1 MSINIKEGE
10 LILID
15 KELNWTSFDVVN
27 KIRYAI
33 KKKFDIKKIKVG
45 HAGTLDPLATGL
57 LIICCG
63 KMTKSINNFSAMNK
77 TYSGKITIGSTTP
90 SYDLETKPNVHY
102 PIDHIDEKLIL
113 KTAKKFVGKIF
124 QTPPMFSAIKKDGVR
139 LYNLAR
145 QGKEIKI
152 DKREVSIDSFEITS
166 FNLPEISFSVT
177 CSKGTY
183 IRSIAHDFGK
193 SLNNGAHL
201 SKLVRTKI
209 GEFDLKDAKSIIEF
223 ENELNQ

>member
-63 KMTKSINNFSAMNK
+63 KMTKSIDNFSAMNK
-77 TYSGKITIGSTTP
+77 TYSGKVTIGSTTP

-102 PIDHIDEKLIL
+102 PIDHINEKLIL

-166 FNLPEISFSVT
+166 FNLPEISFNVS

-183 IRSIAHDFGK
+183 IRSLAHDFGK
-193 SLNNGAHL
+193 ELNSGAHL
-201 SKLVRTKI
+201 SELRRIKI
-209 GEFDLKDAKSIIEF
+209 GDYSVKDSVKVMDFIRGI
-223 ENELNQ
+223 

>member
-102 PIDHIDEKLIL
+102 PIDHINEKLIL

-152 DKREVSIDSFEITS
+152 DKREVLIDSFEITS
-166 FNLPEISFSVT
+166 FNLPEISFNVT

-193 SLNNGAHL
+193 ELNSGAHL
-201 SKLVRTKI
+201 SELRRIKI
-209 GEFDLKDAKSIIEF
+209 GDYSVKDSVKVMDFIRGI
-223 ENELNQ
+223 

>member
-102 PIDHIDEKLIL
+102 PIDHINEKLIL
-113 KTAKKFVGKIF
+113 KTAKKFIGKIF

-152 DKREVSIDSFEITS
+152 DKREVSIESFEITS
-166 FNLPEISFSVT
+166 FNLPEISFNVT

-183 IRSIAHDFGK
+183 IRSLAHDFGK
-193 SLNNGAHL
+193 ELNSGAHL
-201 SKLVRTKI
+201 SELRRIKI
-209 GEFDLKDAKSIIEF
+209 GDYSVKDSVKVMDFIREI
-223 ENELNQ
+223 

>member
-102 PIDHIDEKLIL
+102 PIDHINEKLIL

-166 FNLPEISFSVT
+166 FNLPEISFNVT

-183 IRSIAHDFGK
+183 IRSLAHDFGK
-193 SLNNGAHL
+193 ELNSGAHL
-201 SKLVRTKI
+201 SELRRIKI
-209 GEFDLKDAKSIIEF
+209 GDYSVKDSVKVMDFIRGI
-223 ENELNQ
+223 

>member
-33 KKKFDIKKIKVG
+33 KKKFNIKKIKVG

-166 FNLPEISFSVT
+166 FNLPEISFNVT

-183 IRSIAHDFGK
+183 IRSLAHDFGK
-193 SLNNGAHL
+193 ELNSGAHL
-201 SKLVRTKI
+201 SELRRIKI
-209 GEFDLKDAKSIIEF
+209 GDYSVKDSVKVMDFIRGI
-223 ENELNQ
+223 

>member
-102 PIDHIDEKLIL
+102 PIDHINEKLIL

-152 DKREVSIDSFEITS
+152 DKREVLIDSFEITS
-166 FNLPEISFSVT
+166 FNLPEISFNVT

-183 IRSIAHDFGK
+183 IRSLAHDFGK
-193 SLNNGAHL
+193 ELNSGAHL
-201 SKLVRTKI
+201 SELRRIKI
-209 GEFDLKDAKSIIEF
+209 GDYSVKDSVKVMDFIRGI
-223 ENELNQ
+223 

>member
-63 KMTKSINNFSAMNK
+63 KMTKSIDNFSAMNK
-77 TYSGKITIGSTTP
+77 TYSGKVTIGSTTP

-152 DKREVSIDSFEITS
+152 DKREVFIESFEITS
-166 FNLPEISFSVT
+166 FNLPEISFNVT

-183 IRSIAHDFGK
+183 IRSLAHDFGK
-193 SLNNGAHL
+193 ELNSGAHL
-201 SKLVRTKI
+201 SELRRIKI
-209 GEFDLKDAKSIIEF
+209 GDYSVEDSVKVMDFIREI
-223 ENELNQ
+223 

>member
-57 LIICCG
+57 LIICYG

-102 PIDHIDEKLIL
+102 PIDHINEKLIL
-113 KTAKKFVGKIF
+113 KTAKKFMGKIF
-124 QTPPMFSAIKKDGVR
+124 QTPPMFSAIKKNGVR

-152 DKREVSIDSFEITS
+152 DKREVSIESFEITS
-166 FNLPEISFSVT
+166 INLPEISFNVS

-183 IRSIAHDFGK
+183 IRSLAHDFGK
-193 SLNNGAHL
+193 ELNSGAHL
-201 SKLVRTKI
+201 SELRRIKI
-209 GEFDLKDAKSIIEF
+209 GDYSVKDSFKVMDFIRGI
-223 ENELNQ
+223 

>member
-152 DKREVSIDSFEITS
+152 DKRAVSIDSFEITS
-166 FNLPEISFSVT
+166 FNLPEISFNVT

-183 IRSIAHDFGK
+183 IRSLAHDFGK
-193 SLNNGAHL
+193 ELNSGAHL
-201 SKLVRTKI
+201 SELRRIKI
-209 GEFDLKDAKSIIEF
+209 GDYSVKDSVKVMDFIRGI
-223 ENELNQ
+223 

>member
-63 KMTKSINNFSAMNK
+63 KMTKSIDNFSAMNK
-77 TYSGKITIGSTTP
+77 TYSGKVTIGSTTP

-102 PIDHIDEKLIL
+102 PIDHINEKLIL

-166 FNLPEISFSVT
+166 FNLPEISFNVT

-183 IRSIAHDFGK
+183 IRSLAHDFGK
-193 SLNNGAHL
+193 ELNSGAHL
-201 SKLVRTKI
+201 SELRRIKI
-209 GEFDLKDAKSIIEF
+209 GDYSVEDSVKVMDFIRRI
-223 ENELNQ
+223 

>member
-152 DKREVSIDSFEITS
+152 DKREVSIDGFEITS
-166 FNLPEISFSVT
+166 FNLPEISFNVT

-183 IRSIAHDFGK
+183 IRSLAHDFGK
-193 SLNNGAHL
+193 ELNSGAHL
-201 SKLVRTKI
+201 SELRRIKI
-209 GEFDLKDAKSIIEF
+209 GDYSVKDSVKVMDFIRGI
-223 ENELNQ
+223 

>member
-63 KMTKSINNFSAMNK
+63 KMTKMINNFSAMNK

-113 KTAKKFVGKIF
+113 KTAKEFVGKIF

-183 IRSIAHDFGK
+183 IRSLAHDFGK
-193 SLNNGAHL
+193 ELNSGAHL
-201 SKLVRTKI
+201 SELRRINI
-209 GEFDLKDAKSIIEF
+209 GDYSVKDSVKVMDFIRAI
-223 ENELNQ
+223 

>member
-102 PIDHIDEKLIL
+102 PVDHINEKLIL

-166 FNLPEISFSVT
+166 FNLPEISFNVT

-183 IRSIAHDFGK
+183 IRSLAHDFGK
-193 SLNNGAHL
+193 KLNSGAHL
-201 SKLVRTKI
+201 SELRRIKI
-209 GEFDLKDAKSIIEF
+209 GDYSVKDSVKVMDFIRGI
-223 ENELNQ
+223 

>member
-102 PIDHIDEKLIL
+102 PIDHINEKLIL

-152 DKREVSIDSFEITS
+152 DKREISIDSFEITS
-166 FNLPEISFSVT
+166 FNLPEISFNVT

-183 IRSIAHDFGK
+183 IRSLAHDFGK
-193 SLNNGAHL
+193 KLNSGAHL
-201 SKLVRTKI
+201 SELRRIKI
-209 GEFDLKDAKSIIEF
+209 GDYSVKDSVKVMDFIRGI
-223 ENELNQ
+223 

>member
-102 PIDHIDEKLIL
+102 PIDHINEKLIL

-124 QTPPMFSAIKKDGVR
+124 QTPPMFSAVKKDGVR

-152 DKREVSIDSFEITS
+152 DKREISIDSFEITS
-166 FNLPEISFSVT
+166 FNLPEISFNVT

-183 IRSIAHDFGK
+183 IRSLAHDFGK
-193 SLNNGAHL
+193 KLNSGAHL
-201 SKLVRTKI
+201 SELRRIKI
-209 GEFDLKDAKSIIEF
+209 GDYSVEDSVKVMDFIRGI
-223 ENELNQ
+223 

>member
-102 PIDHIDEKLIL
+102 PVDHINEKLIL
-113 KTAKKFVGKIF
+113 KTAKKFIGKIF

-183 IRSIAHDFGK
+183 IRSLAHDFGK
-193 SLNNGAHL
+193 ELNSGAHL
-201 SKLVRTKI
+201 SELRRINI
-209 GEFDLKDAKSIIEF
+209 GDYSVKDSVKVMDFIRAI
-223 ENELNQ
+223 

>member
-63 KMTKSINNFSAMNK
+63 KMTKSIDNFSAMNK
-77 TYSGKITIGSTTP
+77 TYSGKVTIGSTTP

-166 FNLPEISFSVT
+166 FNLPEISFNVT

-183 IRSIAHDFGK
+183 IRSLAHDFGK
-193 SLNNGAHL
+193 ELNSGAHL
-201 SKLVRTKI
+201 SELRRIKI
-209 GEFDLKDAKSIIEF
+209 GDYSVEDSVKVMDFIRRI
-223 ENELNQ
+223 

>member
-63 KMTKSINNFSAMNK
+63 KMTKSIDNFSAMNK
-77 TYSGKITIGSTTP
+77 TYSGKVTIGSTTP

-113 KTAKKFVGKIF
+113 KTAKKFIGKIF

-166 FNLPEISFSVT
+166 FNLPEISFNVT

-183 IRSIAHDFGK
+183 IRSLAHDFGK
-193 SLNNGAHL
+193 ELKSGAHL
-201 SKLVRTKI
+201 SELRRIKI
-209 GEFDLKDAKSIIEF
+209 GDYSVKDSVKVMDFIREI
-223 ENELNQ
+223 

>member
-102 PIDHIDEKLIL
+102 PIDHINEKLIL

-166 FNLPEISFSVT
+166 FNLPEISFNVT

-183 IRSIAHDFGK
+183 IRSLAHDFGK
-193 SLNNGAHL
+193 KLNSGAHL
-201 SKLVRTKI
+201 SELRRIKI
-209 GEFDLKDAKSIIEF
+209 GDYSVKDSVKVMDFIRGI
-223 ENELNQ
+223 

>member
-77 TYSGKITIGSTTP
+77 TYSGKVTIGSTTP

-102 PIDHIDEKLIL
+102 PIDHINKKLIL

-166 FNLPEISFSVT
+166 FNLPEISFNVT

-183 IRSIAHDFGK
+183 IRSLAHDFGK
-193 SLNNGAHL
+193 ELNSGAHL
-201 SKLVRTKI
+201 SELRRIKI
-209 GEFDLKDAKSIIEF
+209 GDYSVKNSVKVMDFIRGI
-223 ENELNQ
+223 

>member
-102 PIDHIDEKLIL
+102 PIDHIDGKLIL

-166 FNLPEISFSVT
+166 FNLPEISFNVS

-183 IRSIAHDFGK
+183 IRSLAHDFGK
-193 SLNNGAHL
+193 ELNSGAHL
-201 SKLVRTKI
+201 SELRRIKI
-209 GEFDLKDAKSIIEF
+209 GDYSVKDSVKVMDFIRGI
-223 ENELNQ
+223 

>member
-57 LIICCG
+57 LIICYG
-63 KMTKSINNFSAMNK
+63 KMTKNINNFSAMNK

-102 PIDHIDEKLIL
+102 PIDHINEKLIL
-113 KTAKKFVGKIF
+113 KTAKKFIGKIF
-124 QTPPMFSAIKKDGVR
+124 QTPPMFSAIKKNGVR

-152 DKREVSIDSFEITS
+152 DKREVSIESFEITS
-166 FNLPEISFSVT
+166 FNLPEISFNVT

-183 IRSIAHDFGK
+183 IRSLAHDFGK
-193 SLNNGAHL
+193 ELNSGAHL
-201 SKLVRTKI
+201 SELRRIKI
-209 GEFDLKDAKSIIEF
+209 GDYSVKDSFKVMDFIRGI
-223 ENELNQ
+223 

>member
-63 KMTKSINNFSAMNK
+63 KMTKMINNFSAMNK

-102 PIDHIDEKLIL
+102 PVDHINEKLIL
-113 KTAKKFVGKIF
+113 KTAKKFIGKIF

-183 IRSIAHDFGK
+183 IRSLAHDFGK
-193 SLNNGAHL
+193 ELNSGAHL
-201 SKLVRTKI
+201 SELRRINI
-209 GEFDLKDAKSIIEF
+209 GDYSVKDSVKVMDFIRAI
-223 ENELNQ
+223 

>member
-63 KMTKSINNFSAMNK
+63 KMTKSIDNFSAMNK

-102 PIDHIDEKLIL
+102 PIDHINEKLIL

-166 FNLPEISFSVT
+166 FNLPEISFNVT

-183 IRSIAHDFGK
+183 IRSLAHDFGK
-193 SLNNGAHL
+193 ELNSGAHL
-201 SKLVRTKI
+201 SELRRIKI
-209 GEFDLKDAKSIIEF
+209 GDYSVKDSVKVMDFIRGI
-223 ENELNQ
+223 

>member
-102 PIDHIDEKLIL
+102 PIDHINEKLIL

-124 QTPPMFSAIKKDGVR
+124 QTPPIFSAIKKDGVR

-166 FNLPEISFSVT
+166 FNLPEISFNVT

-183 IRSIAHDFGK
+183 IRSLAHDFGK
-193 SLNNGAHL
+193 ELNSGAHL
-201 SKLVRTKI
+201 SELRRIKI
-209 GEFDLKDAKSIIEF
+209 GDYSVKDSLPKLF
-223 ENELNQ
+223 T

>member
-113 KTAKKFVGKIF
+113 KTAKEFVGKIF

-152 DKREVSIDSFEITS
+152 DKREISIDSFEITS
-166 FNLPEISFSVT
+166 FNLPEISFNVT

-183 IRSIAHDFGK
+183 IRSLAHDFGK
-193 SLNNGAHL
+193 KLNSGAHL
-201 SKLVRTKI
+201 SELRRIKI
-209 GEFDLKDAKSIIEF
+209 GDYSVKDSVKVMDFIRGI
-223 ENELNQ
+223 

>member
-63 KMTKSINNFSAMNK
+63 KMTKMINNFSAMNK

-102 PIDHIDEKLIL
+102 PVDHINEKLIL

-166 FNLPEISFSVT
+166 FNLPEISFNVT

-183 IRSIAHDFGK
+183 IRSLAHDFGK
-193 SLNNGAHL
+193 ELNSGAHL
-201 SKLVRTKI
+201 SELRRIKI
-209 GEFDLKDAKSIIEF
+209 GDYSVKDSVKVMDFIRGI
-223 ENELNQ
+223 

>member
-90 SYDLETKPNVHY
+90 SYDLETKPNIHY
-102 PIDHIDEKLIL
+102 PIDHINEKLIL

-166 FNLPEISFSVT
+166 FNLPEISFNVT

-183 IRSIAHDFGK
+183 IRSLAHDFGK
-193 SLNNGAHL
+193 ELNSGAHL
-201 SKLVRTKI
+201 SELRRIKI
-209 GEFDLKDAKSIIEF
+209 GDYSVKDSVKVMDFIRGI
-223 ENELNQ
+223 